1 MGGASVR
8 NTRPYICN
16 DCKWYKSTVI
26 KCCLEN
32 AIKMHNCTF
41 TQGTRLNNNENLG
54 ILSFLGST
62 CILNAGYCI
71 VLTLW
76 MTFFILPLIRPL
88 LPSSSCLKRNNHRS
102 AVLTPLPSLE
112 MVSWYYHSSPSSC
125 ILLLCSMDQ
134 SVSPVMLLPA
144 QSILDSAYINTQCLT
159 NRLRSFNWITRS
171 AAFPLVR
178 LGGSGHGADS
188 PPLPERGIWF
198 AILPNDLQM
207 PDVSLVEWRWHGCLL
222 VHDSVIRV
230 GAKSTVRA
238 LKCLLWS
245 GGD

>member
-1 MGGASVR
+1 MQLRCTTVHLDREWGWITMRAHTIKEPSCSVFWGLHACS
-8 NTRPYICN
+8 Y
-16 DCKWYKSTVI
+16 
-26 KCCLEN
+26 LEN
-32 AIKMHNCTF
+32 ADNIYITL
-41 TQGTRLNNNENLG
+41 TQACAAMSHDFVDDLFYSS
-54 ILSFLGST
+54 SFVFVIMPEEEQPKVSNINPT
-62 CILNAGYCI
+62 
-71 VLTLW
+71 
-76 MTFFILPLIRPL
+76 PQPL
-88 LPSSSCLKRNNHRS
+88 LYSQ
-102 AVLTPLPSLE
+102 AWFE

-188 PPLPERGIWF
+188 PPLSERGIWF

-207 PDVSLVEWRWHGCLL
+207 PDVWLVEWRWHGCLL

-245 GGD
+245 SGD